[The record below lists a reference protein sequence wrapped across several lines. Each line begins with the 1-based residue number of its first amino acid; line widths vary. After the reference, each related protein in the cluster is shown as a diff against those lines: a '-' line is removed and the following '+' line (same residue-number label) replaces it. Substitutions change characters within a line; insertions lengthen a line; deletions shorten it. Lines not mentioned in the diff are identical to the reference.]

1 MKEDRRT
8 DAQRLEDTRTA
19 LLRIAT
25 LTDELDRDEF
35 LANTTVQEAVA
46 FRIMEVGDAVGRVSR
61 RTQNANPNVNWQ
73 RIASFRNN
81 PAHEYYEFKP
91 ENLWEFVQ
99 DVLPNLETKLR
110 KVRVAPGPEA

>member
-1 MKEDRRT
+1 M
-8 DAQRLEDTRTA
+8 
-19 LLRIAT
+19 
-25 LTDELDRDEF
+25 
-35 LANTTVQEAVA
+35 NSTVTSSSPTPP
-46 FRIMEVGDAVGRVSR
+46 FRKRWPSESWRSASAVGRVSR